1 MILLLELSVILGEL
15 SKHLQQQ
22 QLLAKNSFH
31 EARTGVTPRWKLW
44 WVTERRIA
52 TSR

>member
-15 SKHLQQQ
+15 SNHLQQQQQQ

-44 WVTERRIA
+44 WVT
-52 TSR
+52 